1 MDADH
6 GVHARTLD
14 RGAFLAMAGKAASL
28 TGLMMAAGSGQALAA
43 SRVLGTPAAIRRK
56 PGGSITVGVIGD
68 ILNFDAFNYD
78 QVNYPYTDNVYNE
91 LMLLDNK
98 GRAHPEI
105 VVARHVSDGGRTM
118 TLKLRKGVTYH
129 SGGVVTAADV
139 VSNLQRA
146 RRAQTGG
153 NMYANMSTVQSV
165 AAAGDDTV
173 VVRFSAPTPYTDDIL
188 GLMPVIDPRHYGTL
202 KAKEAGTGPFKVADW
217 VPNDHL
223 TLVKNTDYWDV
234 GKPYLDRVTFKIYA
248 DDTSMLSA
256 LQGGLL
262 DIGVAIPPRSYAQFK
277 SQFKILKGQEAAE
290 FYYLG
295 LNAKVAPFDKREV
308 RQAMAYAMD
317 RATMVKSV
325 LYGLS
330 PVLHTPFPP
339 FSPAYFP
346 EYNHGFDFNLARA
359 QQLLAK
365 AGYPNGIEFTV
376 PTPNNFPEMA
386 LFAQIMQADLAKI
399 GTKMKIQPMD
409 PASWYPILLKGT
421 FKATFSFAGGAQIYP
436 TRITLSNNFAT
447 SANPVWPGGLPPAT
461 YRQAVHNA
469 DTTLDPAQQKAA
481 FKAMVDSFV
490 TEAWN
495 IPIGYRVTLFA
506 LKPHV
511 RGFGYGV
518 YNEPRLANVSLA

>member
-1 MDADH
+1 MDAAK
-6 GVHARTLD
+6 GAPARTLN
-14 RGAFLAMAGKAASL
+14 RGNLLAMAGKAAGL
-28 TGLMMAAGSGQALAA
+28 AGLMMAGGSGHALAA
-43 SRVLGTPAAIRRK
+43 SRAFGAPASIIRK
-56 PGGSITVGVIGD
+56 SGGSITVGVIGD

-78 QVNYPYTDNVYNE
+78 QVNYPYTDNVYDE
-91 LMLLDNK
+91 LMHLDNK
-98 GRAHPEI
+98 GVAHPAI
-105 VVARHVSDGGRTM
+105 VVARTFSDGGRTM

-129 SGGVVTAADV
+129 AGGVVTAADV
-139 VSNLQRA
+139 AANLQRA
-146 RRAQTGG
+146 RSPQTGG

-165 AAAGDDTV
+165 AAVGNDTV
-173 VVRFSAPTPYTDDIL
+173 VVRFSAPTPYTDDML
-188 GLMPVIDPRHYGTL
+188 GLMPVIDPRHYSTL
-202 KAKEAGTGPFKVADW
+202 KSKEAGTGPFKVAEW

-223 TLVKNTDYWDV
+223 TLVKNKDYWDA
-234 GKPYLDRVTFKIYA
+234 GKPYLDRVTFKIYG

-262 DIGVAIPPRSYAQFK
+262 DIAVAVPPRAYAQFK
-277 SQFKILKGQEAAE
+277 SQFTIRKGQEAAE

-295 LNAKVAPFDKREV
+295 LNAKVEPFNKREV

-330 PVLHTPFPP
+330 PVLYTPFPP

-346 EYNHGFDFNLARA
+346 EYNHRFDYNLAKAR
-359 QQLLAK
+359 QLLAK
-365 AGYPNGIEFTV
+365 AGYPKGIEFTV

-399 GTKMKIQPMD
+399 GSKMKIQPMD

-436 TRITLSNNFAT
+436 TRITLSNNFAP
-447 SANPVWPGGLPPAT
+447 SANPVWPGGLPPAA
-461 YRQAVHNA
+461 YRQAVHKA

-506 LKPHV
+506 LKPNV